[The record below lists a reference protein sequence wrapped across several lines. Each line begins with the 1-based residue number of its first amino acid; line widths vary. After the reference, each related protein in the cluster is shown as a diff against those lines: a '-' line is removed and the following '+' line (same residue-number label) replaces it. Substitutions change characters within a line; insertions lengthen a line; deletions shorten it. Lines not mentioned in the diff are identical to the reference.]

1 MSGFDENPF
10 GEPTIDNPFA
20 DPSVQQVARTANAQI
35 RVDDYNPFDNQPAA
49 GSRTYV
55 GVAPSSNSGPA
66 IMQPTEEPPAYT
78 KTAQQVIQ
86 HQPAKPVINTEELQR
101 RQEELEKKEQE
112 LARREEEMRQ
122 SSYNVRRNNW
132 PPLPEQCCFQ
142 PCFYQDIQ
150 LDIPLE
156 FQKIVRHLYYLWIFH
171 GVVMISNTIGGIV
184 LKNITI
190 IVVGILYTLLLTP
203 FSYLCWFRPAYKAFR
218 SDSSFNF
225 MVFFFI
231 FFFQFVVTTIHA
243 IGIPGSGTIGIF
255 TAIGTFGSSA
265 WSIISGLIALTVAIG
280 FTLAAAADLF
290 MISKIHRM
298 YRSTGA
304 SMDKAKKEFTDVV
317 LGNQHVRSAASNVAA
332 AAVQSQFSQNSNT
345 NSTNNRY

>member
-20 DPSVQQVARTANAQI
+20 DPSVQQVARNTNAQI
-35 RVDDYNPFDNQPAA
+35 RVDDYNPFDNQASAA
-49 GSRTYV
+49 PKSYAAAV
-55 GVAPSSNSGPA
+55 PLNNGPA
-66 IMQPTEEPPAYT
+66 VMQPTQEPPIYT
-78 KTAQQVIQ
+78 KSGQQVVQ
-86 HQPAKPVINTEELQR
+86 QPKSTINTEELQR
-101 RQEELEKKEQE
+101 RQEELERKEQE

-150 LDIPLE
+150 VDIPLD
-156 FQKIVRHLYYLWIFH
+156 FQRIVRHLYYLWIFH
-171 GVVMISNTIGGIV
+171 GVVMLSNILGGIL
-184 LKNITI
+184 LKNFTVIG
-190 IVVGILYTLLLTP
+190 VGILYTLLFTP

-243 IGIPGSGTIGIF
+243 IGIPGAGTIGIF
-255 TAIGTFGSSA
+255 TAIATFDGTA
-265 WSIISGLIALTVAIG
+265 WTIFCGIIGLIIALG
-280 FTLAAAADLF
+280 FSFAAAADLF
-290 MISKIHRM
+290 MITKIHRM

-304 SMDKAKKEFTDVV
+304 SMDKARQEFTDVV
-317 LGNQHVRSAASNVAA
+317 LRNQHVRSAASNVAA
-332 AAVQSQFSQNSNT
+332 AAVQSTLNQNNT
-345 NSTNNRY
+345 NNTSSRY

>member
-1 MSGFDENPF
+1 
-10 GEPTIDNPFA
+10 
-20 DPSVQQVARTANAQI
+20 
-35 RVDDYNPFDNQPAA
+35 
-49 GSRTYV
+49 
-55 GVAPSSNSGPA
+55 
-66 IMQPTEEPPAYT
+66 MQPSEEPPTYT
-78 KTAQQVIQ
+78 QSGQQVIR
-86 HQPAKPVINTEELQR
+86 QPKPIIDTEELQR
-101 RQEELEKKEQE
+101 RQEELERKEQE

-150 LDIPLE
+150 VDIPLE

-171 GVVMISNTIGGIV
+171 GIVMLANTLVGLI
-184 LKNITI
+184 LKNFT
-190 IVVGILYTLLLTP
+190 VVGVGLLYTLLFTP

-243 IGIPGSGTIGIF
+243 VGIPGSGTIGIIMAIDSF
-255 TAIGTFGSSA
+255 STTAYGVVSGIFA
-265 WSIISGLIALTVAIG
+265 ISVALG
-280 FTLAAAADLF
+280 FTFCAGADLF
-290 MISKIHRM
+290 MISKIHKM

-304 SMDKAKKEFTDVV
+304 SMDKARQEFTDVV
-317 LGNQHVRSAASNVAA
+317 LRNQHVRSAASNVAA
-332 AAVQSQFSQNSNT
+332 AAVQSQFSQDTNT
-345 NSTNNRY
+345 TNNRYSHIKNVE

>member
-20 DPSVQQVARTANAQI
+20 DPSVQQVARNTNAQI
-35 RVDDYNPFDNQPAA
+35 KVDDYNPFDNQALAA
-49 GSRTYV
+49 QRSYTASV
-55 GVAPSSNSGPA
+55 TPNSGPA

-78 KTAQQVIQ
+78 KSGQQVLQ
-86 HQPAKPVINTEELQR
+86 QQPKPTIDTQELQR
-101 RQEELEKKEQE
+101 RQEELERKEQE

-150 LDIPLE
+150 VDIPLE

-171 GVVMISNTIGGIV
+171 GVVMLANILGGI
-184 LKNITI
+184 LI
-190 IVVGILYTLLLTP
+190 IDYTVIGVGILYALLFTP

-231 FFFQFVVTTIHA
+231 FFFQFVVTAIHA
-243 IGIPGSGTIGIF
+243 IGIKGSGTIGIF
-255 TAIGTFGSSA
+255 KAIGVFVGTP
-265 WSIISGLIALTVAIG
+265 WSIVCGIYALIVALG
-280 FTLAAAADLF
+280 FAFAAAVDLF
-290 MISKIHRM
+290 MITKIHRM

-304 SMDKAKKEFTDVV
+304 SMAKAQQEFTDVV
-317 LGNQHVRSAASNVAA
+317 LRNQHVRSAASNVAA
-332 AAVQSQFSQNSNT
+332 AAVQSQFSQNNAT
-345 NSTNNRY
+345 TNNRY